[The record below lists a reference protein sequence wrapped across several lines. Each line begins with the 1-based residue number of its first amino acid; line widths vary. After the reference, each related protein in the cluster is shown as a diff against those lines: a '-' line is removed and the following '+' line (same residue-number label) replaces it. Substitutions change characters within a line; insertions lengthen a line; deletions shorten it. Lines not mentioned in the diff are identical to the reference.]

1 MNYYQQYIEDCLRTE
16 SPYTFT
22 ITNPL
27 VSPRLLHGVIG
38 LVTESGELLDTIK
51 KSLFYGKPLDKT
63 NLIEELGDLLWYI
76 SLIIKDCDITY
87 NNVMKVKYS
96 TRRNEMVNH
105 NIDYYLTRIIKLD
118 LTVKDLLDL
127 ITPESYYFGNKDEL
141 VSDIEI
147 ELQYILSAIYNLAID
162 LDTTIEQVMTIN
174 INKLKL
180 RYPDKFNS
188 DQAINRDVDSE
199 RELLEQQVTGNEI
212 GDIYQLLI

>member
-1 MNYYQQYIEDCLRTE
+1 MNYQQYIEDCLRTE

-22 ITNPL
+22 TTNEL

-38 LVTESGELLDTIK
+38 LVTETGELLDAIK
-51 KSLFYGKPLDKT
+51 KSLFYSKPLDKT

-76 SLIIKDCDITY
+76 SLILKDCDITY
-87 NNVMKVKYS
+87 DSVMKVKYC

-127 ITPESYYFGNKDEL
+127 ITPESFYFGNKNEL

-147 ELQYILSAIYNLAID
+147 ELRYILCAIYDLAIA

-212 GDIYQLLI
+212 SDIYQLLI